1 MSGAGGT
8 SIAAGVSPRR
18 RVVVDV
24 ILLLI
29 SNGRIMLRERAN
41 TGYGDG
47 AYEPPSG
54 ELADRETIV
63 EAAIRVAFAAGI
75 VIGAENVSLAHV
87 MHDVSGGG
95 RIAFF
100 LSVSGWAGQP
110 IPPDAGWFGLA
121 DLPTNMLDR
130 ARVALRN
137 CADGMRFS
145 TYPAFALAGAG
156 EVGGFDVAGPS
167 FAADLAAQASDF
179 STLTS
184 LTVLKSYLGLVSH
197 MGLIGFLGL
206 KDSRRRTPPRHGGR
220 KPAAPASRAD
230 PPPAGMAEDPAA
242 DRGRSGRHARQPS
255 RPSRSDK
262 LTRDGTDPERARVE
276 ERHLRHRHYAR

>member
-1 MSGAGGT
+1 MAIHNLPEVACSFLGSAYEMSMRRAGAQVWCWGGRGEAITMGRAGDT

-24 ILLLI
+24 ILLLMR
-29 SNGRIMLRERAN
+29 NGRILLRERAN

-63 EAAIRVAFAAGI
+63 ETAIRVALAAGI
-75 VIGAENVSLAHV
+75 VIGGEHVSLAHV

-100 LSVSGWAGQP
+100 LSVSGWTGQP
-110 IPPDAGWFGLA
+110 TSPDVRWFPVG

-137 CADGMRFS
+137 YADGMRFS
-145 TYPAFALAGAG
+145 TYPAF
-156 EVGGFDVAGPS
+156 V
-167 FAADLAAQASDF
+167 
-179 STLTS
+179 
-184 LTVLKSYLGLVSH
+184 
-197 MGLIGFLGL
+197 
-206 KDSRRRTPPRHGGR
+206 
-220 KPAAPASRAD
+220 
-230 PPPAGMAEDPAA
+230 PAGTGRINGFQAVNGSVRSDGPFGANEANSVNGLFGFGESHGA
-242 DRGRSGRHARQPS
+242 NGVSEAKGRS
-255 RPSRSDK
+255 SRS
-262 LTRDGTDPERARVE
+262 GSPARRKE
-276 ERHLRHRHYAR
+276 ACSGRLLG